1 MTRIVK
7 QLIILFKNKNFLAL
21 KNTNNRVDKMLII
34 INPDPLKLFVFCMKA
49 WVMGSG
55 ARNVSEKNDL
65 PNQEESCFF

>member
-34 INPDPLKLFVFCMKA
+34 IKENSSGETGISKFVETPF
-49 WVMGSG
+49 SG
-55 ARNVSEKNDL
+55 
-65 PNQEESCFF
+65 